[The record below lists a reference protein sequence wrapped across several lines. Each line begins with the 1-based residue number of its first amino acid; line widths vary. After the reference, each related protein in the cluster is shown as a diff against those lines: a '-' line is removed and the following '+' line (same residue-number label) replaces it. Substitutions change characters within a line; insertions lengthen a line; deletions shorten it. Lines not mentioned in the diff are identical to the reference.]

1 MALQETEEKL
11 YDPDEPFSE
20 RERSSRVVGL
30 DEPAEQPFH
39 LPPVGPPA
47 GPPTFRTGHLP
58 MFTPRQRRTLIK
70 IIIVLVMLGLVAG
83 GLYVVFFG
91 RGTFARRDVV
101 VELVGP
107 SEVRGGEAIAY
118 TIKITNRTRVAL
130 RDVQASLRL
139 PEGVEALESALTG
152 APPRTYTLGEVDAE
166 SMREREVALRFLGK
180 KDEAKEVRLSV
191 TYQPANLSAR
201 FENTAD
207 YRFVITSLP
216 FILDLSAPEKAF
228 SGSTVTYR
236 VSYRNISGFALKN
249 TEVRLSYP
257 AGFDYQTASPS
268 PHEATTVWRVD
279 ELQPG
284 QGGEIAISGRI
295 SGNAG
300 DRREV
305 GASIG
310 VIEAGR
316 FTSYTENVAASILS
330 PALIALDFT
339 VNGVTD
345 YRARPDERL
354 LYRINYRNNSPVALR
369 ELIVR
374 ARLVG
379 AMFDLTTVQTGGG
392 AADSTGAAITWNAAA
407 DQRLALLD
415 PGEGGELSFE
425 VQTKKNFP
433 VRSSSDRNFVA
444 SATASIETPR
454 VPPELAVERLFE
466 ERTLE
471 TKFTT
476 KFTLR
481 TLGYFSEPSAGI
493 TNSGPMPPRVGQPTT
508 FTIHWRV
515 FNTSN
520 DASDVRVRGVLGPNV
535 RWTGQVLTKFGPAPQ
550 VNERTGEITWQVG
563 SVSAGTGVLGPA
575 AETVFQLELTPSITD
590 IGTTPVLI
598 RESRAVGVDDFTGS
612 SLESLVG
619 ELRTNLP
626 DDPTLS
632 AEQGKVQP

>member
-1 MALQETEEKL
+1 
-11 YDPDEPFSE
+11 
-20 RERSSRVVGL
+20 
-30 DEPAEQPFH
+30 
-39 LPPVGPPA
+39 
-47 GPPTFRTGHLP
+47 

-70 IIIVLVMLGLVAG
+70 ILVVLTSLGLLAG
-83 GLYVVFFG
+83 GLYIVFFG
-91 RGTFARRDVV
+91 RGTFARRDVA

-107 SEVRGGEAIAY
+107 TEVRGGEAVAY
-118 TIKITNRTRVAL
+118 TIRITNRTRVAL

-139 PEGVEALESALTG
+139 PDGVEALEPTLTG
-152 APPRTYTLGEVDAE
+152 APPRTYTLGEVAAQGVK
-166 SMREREVALRFLGK
+166 EREVALRLLGK
-180 KDEAKEVRLSV
+180 KDEAKDVRLSV

-207 YRFVITSLP
+207 YRLVITSLP
-216 FILDLSAPEKAF
+216 FVLDLGAPEKAF

-236 VSYRNISGFALKN
+236 VTYRNISGLALQN
-249 TEVRLSYP
+249 IEIRLSYP
-257 AGFDYQTASPS
+257 AGFEYLTASPS
-268 PHEATTVWRVD
+268 PHEATSIWRVD
-279 ELQPG
+279 ELQAG
-284 QGGEIAISGRI
+284 QGGEMTISGRL

-305 GASIG
+305 KAAIG

-316 FTSYTENVAASILS
+316 FTSYTENVAASTLS
-330 PALIALDFT
+330 PALLSLDFT

-354 LYRINYRNNSPVALR
+354 VYRIAYRNNAAVALR

-374 ARLVG
+374 SRLIG
-379 AMFDLTTVQTGGG
+379 IMFDLSTLQAQGASVDPTG
-392 AADSTGAAITWNAAA
+392 TAITWNASA
-407 DQRLALLD
+407 DQRLALLN

-433 VRSSSDRNFVA
+433 VRTASDRNFVA
-444 SATASIETPR
+444 SATASIETPN
-454 VPPELAVERLFE
+454 VPPELAVERLLE

-493 TNSGPMPPRVGQPTT
+493 ANSGPMPPRAGQPTT
-508 FTIHWRV
+508 FTVHWRI

-550 VNERTGEITWQVG
+550 VNDRTGEITWQVG
-563 SVSAGTGVLGPA
+563 TVPAGTGVLGPA

-590 IGTTPVLI
+590 IGTMPALM

-612 SLESLVG
+612 SLESSTG

-626 DDPTLS
+626 DDPTIS